1 MDKQLA
7 LLSIVFILCLAIGF
21 YTSNNLINYT
31 TSILPEGISVVSLNP
46 SDGFMVIF
54 WSSIS
59 IGFLIFSLFGG
70 ILLWFLSKDILFEHE
85 RKIIRNNILPVFI
98 LFGFGFLFGLYMYLV
113 LLIPYF
119 VGINSLLGLQNIWSL
134 NVILTSAL
142 MIGFSI
148 GLSFQLPIIIR
159 NAIKFGLIKKE
170 LLKKNRPVILLII
183 LIVSA
188 VITPPD
194 MVSQLLVGLP
204 LYCLFE
210 LSLIG
215 TNKTS
220 EVLLCPQS
228 KALFEVKNND

>member
-1 MDKQLA
+1 MKINYA
-7 LLSIVFILCLAIGF
+7 LFLGILFFICLGIGF
-21 YTSNNLINYT
+21 HFSFHLINIIN
-31 TSILPEGISVVSLNP
+31 SLMPKGINLVSLNP
-46 SDGFMVIF
+46 SDGFLVIF
-54 WSSIS
+54 WASIT
-59 IGFLIFSLFGG
+59 ICFLLFSLFGG

-85 RKIIRNNILPVFI
+85 RKIIRNNILPVFV

-119 VGINSLLGLQNIWSL
+119 IGINSLLGLQNIWSL

-170 LLKKNRPVILLII
+170 LLKKNRPIILLII

-204 LYCLFE
+204 LYLLFE
-210 LSLIG
+210 MSLIG
-215 TNKTS
+215 
-220 EVLLCPQS
+220 
-228 KALFEVKNND
+228 VKIKC